1 MKPGS
6 IYTVPK
12 YRELVIVGVARQI
25 DEEYIR
31 GTEIILSSSKG
42 ELLSLNADTYRK
54 RSEAVELVEQP
65 RNLEPA
71 VSIQDMNQ
79 VVSLDE
85 LRALWPNPK
94 TAAEESEE
102 EGLEA

>member
-6 IYTVPK
+6 IYTVTQ
-12 YRELVIVGVARQI
+12 YRELVIVGVASQI

-42 ELLSLNADTYRK
+42 KLLSLNADTYRK

-65 RNLEPA
+65 RDIEPVA
-71 VSIQDMNQ
+71 IGDVNQ

-94 TAAEESEE
+94 TAAEEAEE

>member
-12 YRELVIVGVARQI
+12 YRELVIVGVVLKVDSEFVKA
-25 DEEYIR
+25 
-31 GTEIILSSSKG
+31 TEIHCSASTG
-42 ELLSLNADTYRK
+42 ELLSVQPSSYRK
-54 RSEAVELVEQP
+54 RSEIVELVEQP

-94 TAAEESEE
+94 TAAEEN
-102 EGLEA
+102 GQ